1 MQDVR
6 KCMKLLEV
14 SEFRWTVAGRLRCVL
29 HRPVLSRILTIIDSD
44 LLTDLSAAGE
54 LTVPAD
60 SPPSN
65 KREREDSDDE
75 GSQSPSTPQIQP
87 QPQHSAS
94 LGSTLYQPAPIT
106 QADASPL
113 SARTGPAASSSSN
126 GPYATVELEVQPNMS
141 DNSVPPA
148 PFDQATSVLVPK
160 PYSGSYM
167 PLYGSSGLGRATPA
181 TQSSGPAPFPTSS
194 TMHGNSNRI
203 SPLTSGAGVTQ
214 PPGISM
220 MLATNGL
227 YNVATLAPPSA
238 PASISSGA
246 SSPRNGFQPSADF
259 GTSSAG
265 AAMFDMNGMEME
277 FGGYGVPTADKEA
290 MLRHFAPVLLQDG
303 QIGVDRDTMM
313 MWSTMPSTFE
323 CVTFLLFFA
332 ALR

>member
-1 MQDVR
+1 MYEATGGGRVPVACCRAASVRPSQD
-6 KCMKLLEV
+6 
-14 SEFRWTVAGRLRCVL
+14 G
-29 HRPVLSRILTIIDSD
+29 PVQDTDYYCDSD

-54 LTVPAD
+54 LPVPAD

-87 QPQHSAS
+87 QPHRSAS
-94 LGSTLYQPAPIT
+94 LGSTLYQAVPTT
-106 QADASPL
+106 QADISPAST
-113 SARTGPAASSSSN
+113 RTGPTTS
-126 GPYATVELEVQPNMS
+126 VKLEVQPNMS
-141 DNSVPPA
+141 SYSFPPA
-148 PFDQATSVLVPK
+148 PSDQATSVLVPK
-160 PYSGSYM
+160 PYSGSYI

-181 TQSSGPAPFPTSS
+181 TQSSAPAPPPPASFRPTASPPGTTAFS
-194 TMHGNSNRI
+194 TPPTMYGNSNR
-203 SPLTSGAGVTQ
+203 SLPLSMGAGATQ

-227 YNVATLAPPSA
+227 YDFATPTPLS
-238 PASISSGA
+238 ASISSGT
-246 SSPRNGFQPSADF
+246 SSPQNGSQPSADF
-259 GTSSAG
+259 GTASAG
-265 AAMFDMNGMEME
+265 GGGVFDMNGMEME

-323 CVTFLLFFA
+323 CVFIFFS
-332 ALR
+332 LR

>member
-1 MQDVR
+1 MDCCRAASVRPSQGVPVQDTDYY
-6 KCMKLLEV
+6 C
-14 SEFRWTVAGRLRCVL
+14 
-29 HRPVLSRILTIIDSD
+29 DSD

-75 GSQSPSTPQIQP
+75 SSQSPSTPQIQA
-87 QPQHSAS
+87 QAHHSPS
-94 LGSTLYQPAPIT
+94 LGSTLYQPVPTA
-106 QADASPL
+106 QADISPL
-113 SARTGPAASSSSN
+113 STRTGPAASLSSHVPS
-126 GPYATVELEVQPNMS
+126 ATVKPEVQPNMS
-141 DNSVPPA
+141 GYSVPPA
-148 PFDQATSVLVPK
+148 PFNQATSVLVPK
-160 PYSGSYM
+160 PYSGSYI

-181 TQSSGPAPFPTSS
+181 TQPSAPALSPPASFGPTISPPGTTPFPPPP
-194 TMHGNSNRI
+194 TMYGNSNR
-203 SPLTSGAGVTQ
+203 PLSLSMGAGATQ

-220 MLATNGL
+220 MLATNGQYDL
-227 YNVATLAPPSA
+227 ATSTPPSA

-246 SSPRNGFQPSADF
+246 SSPQNGFQPSADF
-259 GTSSAG
+259 GGGTG
-265 AAMFDMNGMEME
+265 VFDMNGMEME

-323 CVTFLLFFA
+323 CVTFLFFS
-332 ALR
+332 LR